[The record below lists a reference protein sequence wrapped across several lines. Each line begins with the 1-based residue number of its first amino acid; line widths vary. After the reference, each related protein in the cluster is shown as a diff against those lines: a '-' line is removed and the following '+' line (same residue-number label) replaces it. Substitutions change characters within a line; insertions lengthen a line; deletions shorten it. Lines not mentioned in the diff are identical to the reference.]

1 MIIMTKQT
9 RYKLKIGKFGHY
21 FYDSMIQLNMSLESV
36 LNRLNFLDKE
46 LDKWKKTSLNKSIEI
61 IKLKRS
67 E

>member
-9 RYKLKIGKFGHY
+9 RYKLKIGKFGFY